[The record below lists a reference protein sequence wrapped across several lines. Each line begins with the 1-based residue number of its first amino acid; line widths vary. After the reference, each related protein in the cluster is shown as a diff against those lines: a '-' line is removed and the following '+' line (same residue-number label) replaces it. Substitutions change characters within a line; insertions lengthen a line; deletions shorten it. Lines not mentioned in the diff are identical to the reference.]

1 LRYLGLLLFC
11 KIPRALDKRLTIL
24 EVLLEPLPRAAEAL
38 TEALPELLKGVA
50 LVVVLAAAR
59 SQ

>member
-38 TEALPELLKGVA
+38 PELLKGVA